1 MMEMSAYGIELE
13 KRNYIFHPQKFALW
27 LFILTV
33 IMIFGGLTSAYIV
46 QQSFVSEEKRIF
58 FDLPEILWVNLGIIL
73 FSSVTMQ
80 YAMWVARQNERTK
93 ALVALGMTL
102 ILGIMFLIGQVNA
115 WGAMTASGMPMVDSS
130 RFDNSVSFFYVFTGL
145 HGAHI
150 VGGLIVLSIVFIRTA
165 LQNYRRP
172 GQRALTYEL
181 TGIFWHFLGLLW
193 VYLFIFLKITQN

>member
-1 MMEMSAYGIELE
+1 MSAYGIELE
-13 KRNYIFHPQKFALW
+13 KKNYIFQPQKFALW

-46 QQSFVSEEKRIF
+46 QQSFVSAERRVF
-58 FDLPEILWVNLGIIL
+58 FDLPEILWVNLAIIL

-80 YAMWVARQNERTK
+80 YAIWVARNNERNK
-93 ALVALGMTL
+93 ALIALGMTL
-102 ILGIMFLIGQVNA
+102 GLGVLFLVGQVGA
-115 WGAMTASGMPMVDSS
+115 WGAMVDSGMPMVDNS
-130 RFDNSVSFFYVFTGL
+130 RTDNSVSFFYVFTGL

-150 VGGLIVLSIVFIRTA
+150 IGALIVLFIVFVRTA
-165 LQNYRRP
+165 LQNYRQV